1 MFIHLSNHKLVV
13 NIQAAKEVP
22 EDIMPEGEGL
32 ILLLTRMTVPVEG
45 EEVVI
50 FLVVGVVVVEQAVC
64 SVIRSDVKSGGRRK
78 KRMEI

>member
-1 MFIHLSNHKLVV
+1 MVSCHLSKHNFFL

-32 ILLLTRMTVPVEG
+32 ILLIILMTVPVEG

-50 FLVVGVVVVEQAVC
+50 FLVEGVVVLAPVVALKMGE
-64 SVIRSDVKSGGRRK
+64 KEE
-78 KRMEI
+78 MHLLL